1 MENQPGNPAITDHAV
16 SNSNSSSSSFINKS
30 ESGNNADIAV
40 NNGYSGSSDNVVYTC
55 KTEYADNTAKAA
67 KALNTDCIDN
77 ADYVDNAHNY
87 GYTSNA
93 GYSSSPGN
101 TSYVS
106 NGGYAGYGPGQDSSF
121 RSYGPAVHHYG
132 YSPEGHSNGLRNPG
146 HGNPDSAMTFGG
158 VSSSP
163 PRCGNNAEYGDFSH
177 PNGRQSRSTKALLK
191 YSLLT
196 LVTNRL
202 HLSRLFGRIG

>member
-1 MENQPGNPAITDHAV
+1 
-16 SNSNSSSSSFINKS
+16 
-30 ESGNNADIAV
+30 
-40 NNGYSGSSDNVVYTC
+40 
-55 KTEYADNTAKAA
+55 
-67 KALNTDCIDN
+67 
-77 ADYVDNAHNY
+77 
-87 GYTSNA
+87 
-93 GYSSSPGN
+93 
-101 TSYVS
+101 
-106 NGGYAGYGPGQDSSF
+106 
-121 RSYGPAVHHYG
+121 
-132 YSPEGHSNGLRNPG
+132 
-146 HGNPDSAMTFGG
+146 MTFGG